1 MSQQFYDFFALA
13 NMSLQERLGR
23 SGATLNRNSAV
34 LGWQTRSFVQM
45 LNYGRDAIT
54 ARAASHLLNMDIL
67 NSNDAYLLK
76 LAEGLLLNSIE
87 SVTPPRL
94 FKSNPFRFRS
104 AQSYERWSSVGNIG
118 LKDGS
123 KVSLVVYDPHT
134 EDESRPGYYS
144 VAYCAGNYVKQEI
157 REGFD
162 GYTLGVFSPIAVPE
176 TYKSVWTDSVE
187 IVLELSGTDERKSL
201 VPVWS
206 MDALL
211 AMPDASD
218 AVLCFHTPRGMVL
231 VLGDGEVF
239 GGGYNGKDLP
249 AITGMVVTYVKCDSL
264 APVDNATISFN
275 SDITP
280 TGEVPVLTPLS
291 VGDTSDT
298 LRSRAVAEFFAAGKI
313 TNAQDLATELRK
325 IPWIKSV
332 YARPEYNWPMGY
344 TLNAIVEGR
353 DSDNPDKRAMYER
366 HAYSPDRTYT
376 PGALVAY
383 EGVFYICTALHPEG
397 TPDDLNGWI
406 RFMGF
411 ADAVTLFQ
419 SGSTYFPSANV
430 YDNAT
435 IVVSGLVCASR
446 MYWTENGK
454 YSVGSVVYH
463 SGTGELWLALRED
476 GGQVEPGS
484 ESNVSIYENDGR
496 GRCWVN
502 REDAQ
507 ELVTAGVLALTMMEG
522 FSEYVPMTQAMYE
535 AEFKGYFNIAG
546 KLGFTSVVV
555 EPLLQY
561 SVTVDVKY
569 TTRSPVSAE
578 VQGVI
583 QDYICYEVGKD
594 LRADSLNSLLTTKF
608 NLTSVYITIRG
619 PEGSVSA
626 GDDHYQLPAACY
638 VPSGN
643 LTVKIEERI

>member
-23 SGATLNRNSAV
+23 SGATLNRDSAV

-104 AQSYERWSSVGNIG
+104 VQSYERWSSVGNIG

-123 KVSLVVYDPHT
+123 KVSLIVYDPHT
-134 EDESRPGYYS
+134 EDENRPGYYS
-144 VAYCAGNYVKQEI
+144 VAYCAGNYVRQELT
-157 REGFD
+157 EGFD
-162 GYTLGVFSPIAVPE
+162 GYTLGVFSPIAIPE

-187 IVLELSGTDERKSL
+187 IVLELAGDERKAL

-206 MDALL
+206 MDELL
-211 AMPDASD
+211 ALPDASD
-218 AVLCFHTPRGMVL
+218 AALCFHTPRGMVV

-239 GGGYNGKDLP
+239 GSGYNGKELP
-249 AITGMVVTYVKCDSL
+249 AITGLVVSYVKCDRL

-291 VGDTSDT
+291 VGDTADT
-298 LRSRAVAEFFAAGKI
+298 LRSRAVSEFFAAGKI
-313 TNAQDLATELRK
+313 TNAQDLTTELRK

-332 YARPEYNWPMGY
+332 SARPEYNWPMGY
-344 TLNAIVEGR
+344 TLNAIVTGK
-353 DSDNPDKRAMYER
+353 DSDKPDEKSMYER
-366 HAYSPDRTYT
+366 HAYNPDKTYT

-383 EGVFYICTALHPEG
+383 EDVFYICTSLHPVG

-406 RFMGF
+406 RFMSF

-446 MYWTENGK
+446 MYWTEDGK

-484 ESNVSIYENDGR
+484 ESNISIYETDGG

-507 ELVTAGVLALTMMEG
+507 ELVTAGVIAPTMMEG
-522 FSEYVPMTQAMYE
+522 FSEYVPMTQAMFE

-561 SVTVDVKY
+561 SVTIDVKY
-569 TTRSPVSAE
+569 TTRAPVSAE
-578 VQGVI
+578 VQRVI
-583 QDYICYEVGKD
+583 QEYACYEVGKD
-594 LRADSLNSLLTTKF
+594 LRADGLNSLLTTRF
-608 NLTSVYITIRG
+608 NLTSVFITIRG
-619 PEGSVSA
+619 PEGSAESTEE
-626 GDDHYQLPAACY
+626 HYQLPAACY
-638 VPSGN
+638 VPSES
-643 LTVKIEERI
+643 LVVKIEERI